1 MRDDPKQIA
10 EHLLQQHGPEGALA
24 HAVEMTQEAQRAG
37 DNYALSV
44 WRDVK
49 RILGLKKAG

>member
-10 EHLLQQHGPEGALA
+10 DYLCQQFGSEGALA
-24 HAVEMTQEAQRAG
+24 HAVEKTQEAQRAG

-49 RILGLKKAG
+49 RILAMKKAG